1 VWLSLLYV
9 DSEGTSR
16 IHLNSSKSIRLG
28 GKNRREKRLFGCIV
42 IYIRRKCS
50 AYHRL
55 GAWSGCTKIREIAD
69 RCHIPLIKNPLL
81 AEVLV
86 EAEIGSCIPEDTYQ
100 AVAAIFAFLEKKDGI
115 IGAETN

>member
-1 VWLSLLYV
+1 MKKDCSVALSY
-9 DSEGTSR
+9 T
-16 IHLNSSKSIRLG
+16 
-28 GKNRREKRLFGCIV
+28 FGENAPLIAA
-42 IYIRRKCS
+42 S
-50 AYHRL
+50 GH
-55 GAWSGCTKIREIAD
+55 GAVAQKIREIAD

-100 AVAAIFAFLEKKDGI
+100 VVAAIFAFLEKKDGI